1 LSTRPLSQ
9 AAGRRSIGG
18 WKEAAMEIGVRN
30 VDLEHIESVDEI
42 EPKPTLALREGD
54 HYIGPLG
61 SVGKRLMLELMKA
74 TDESEPTG
82 DRVFGRLGL
91 DYQSARWNDW
101 EIYWAR
107 RDEQAVVEALKRWN
121 SAHSM

>member
-1 LSTRPLSQ
+1 VAPGRRNID
-9 AAGRRSIGG
+9 AGRRR
-18 WKEAAMEIGVRN
+18 AVEIDVRN

-42 EPKPTLALREGD
+42 KPKPTLALRKGD

-61 SVGKRLMLELMKA
+61 GVGKRLMLELLKA

-91 DYQSARWNDW
+91 EFQSATWREW
-101 EIYWAR
+101 EIFWAR
-107 RDEQAVVEALKRWN
+107 VDEEAVVEALKLWN
-121 SAHSM
+121 SAHSI

>member
-1 LSTRPLSQ
+1 MQLD
-9 AAGRRSIGG
+9 
-18 WKEAAMEIGVRN
+18 VRH

-42 EPKPTLALREGD
+42 NPKPTLALREGD
-54 HYIGPLG
+54 HYIGHLG
-61 SVGKRLMLELMKA
+61 HVGKRLMLELLKA

-91 DYQSARWNDW
+91 EYQTAQWKEW

-107 RDEQAVVEALKRWN
+107 EDEDGVTEALKRWN
-121 SAHSM
+121 TSHSM

>member
-1 LSTRPLSQ
+1 
-9 AAGRRSIGG
+9 
-18 WKEAAMEIGVRN
+18 MEIDVRH

-42 EPKPTLALREGD
+42 RPKPTLALRPGD

-61 SVGKRLMLELMKA
+61 SVGKRLMLELLKA
-74 TDESEPTG
+74 TDQSEPTG

-91 DYQSARWNDW
+91 DHQSAEWKDW
-101 EIYWAR
+101 EIFWAR
-107 RDEQAVVEALKRWN
+107 EDEEAVVEALKRWN